1 MKRVLFI
8 CGKARQR
15 SPTADEVFRNEL
27 NIQTDFAGLS
37 DDADVVLSVD
47 QIEWATDIAVMEKR
61 QMDRLKIKY
70 AKHLKGKRII
80 SLDVPDDY
88 AFMQPALVTLL
99 QSRRSR
105 IL

>member
-1 MKRVLFI
+1 MKRMLFI

-15 SPTADEVFRNEL
+15 SPTADEVFRVEN
-27 NIQTDFAGLS
+27 NIETDFAGLS

-61 QMDRLKIKY
+61 QITRLKTKF
-70 AKHLKGKRII
+70 AKHLKGKRIV
-80 SLDVPDDY
+80 SLDVPDNY
-88 AFMQPALVTLL
+88 TFKQPELVVLL
-99 QSRRSR
+99 QSRRGR

>member
-1 MKRVLFI
+1 VLFI
-8 CGKARQR
+8 CGKACQR
-15 SPTADEVFRNEL
+15 SPTADEIFRSEP
-27 NIQTDFAGLS
+27 NIETDFAGLS

-61 QMDRLKIKY
+61 QIARLKTKY
-70 AKHLKGKRII
+70 AKHLKGKRVI

-88 AFMQPALVTLL
+88 VFMQPDLVTLL
-99 QSRRSR
+99 QSRRGR

>member
-61 QMDRLKIKY
+61 QMDGLKIKY

>member
-15 SPTADEVFRNEL
+15 SPTADAVFNGQ
-27 NIQTDFAGLS
+27 NIETDFAGLS
-37 DDADVVLSVD
+37 DDADVVLSME

-61 QMDRLKIKY
+61 QIARLKQKY
-70 AKHLKGKRII
+70 SKHLKSKRIF
-80 SLDVPDDY
+80 SLDVPDEFL
-88 AFMQPALVTLL
+88 FMQPELVALLE
-99 QSRRSR
+99 SRRGR

>member
-15 SPTADEVFRNEL
+15 SPTADEIFRNEP
-27 NIQTDFAGLS
+27 NIETDFAGLS

-61 QMDRLKIKY
+61 QIARLKTRY
-70 AKHLKGKRII
+70 AKYLKGKRVI

-88 AFMQPALVTLL
+88 VFMQPELIALL
-99 QSRRSR
+99 QARRGR

>member
-15 SPTADEVFRNEL
+15 SPTADAVFNGQ
-27 NIQTDFAGLS
+27 NIETDFAGLS
-37 DDADVVLSVD
+37 DDADVVLSVEH
-47 QIEWATDIAVMEKR
+47 IEWATDIAVMEKR
-61 QMDRLKIKY
+61 QIARLKQKHS
-70 AKHLKGKRII
+70 KHLKGKRII

-88 AFMQPALVTLL
+88 IFMQPELVALL
-99 QSRRSR
+99 QSKKAR

>member
-15 SPTADEVFRNEL
+15 SPTADEIFRNEP
-27 NIQTDFAGLS
+27 NIETDFAGLS

-61 QMDRLKIKY
+61 QIARLKTKY
-70 AKHLKGKRII
+70 AKHLKGKRFV
-80 SLDVPDDY
+80 SLDVADDY
-88 AFMQPALVTLL
+88 AFMQPELIALL
-99 QSRRSR
+99 QSRRGR